1 MYIIAMVFL
10 FIEPVGIPVMFGF
23 VLYKN
28 REALSAGDSAEETAI
43 SFDAFKK
50 MVKIIKPDSA
60 FSEEALESVY
70 QAIDKDASGAIT
82 LEEFVQDSL
91 DNRLDD
97 LVAAD
102 ELRPAASSKAVTEQR
117 GRWRFDPEDLS
128 FLVKAFEPEYY
139 CESRPALVVL
149 TTMTSAALQ
158 GLSWSTT
165 SRSSSL
171 PASWFSSSPAAHRSF
186 TWRW

>member
-1 MYIIAMVFL
+1 M
-10 FIEPVGIPVMFGF
+10 
-23 VLYKN
+23 
-28 REALSAGDSAEETAI
+28 EALLQRAGKVLMSENAEKEGWQAPT
-43 SFDAFKK
+43 FDAFKK
-50 MVKIIKPDSA
+50 TVKLIEPDSA
-60 FSEEALESVY
+60 RSEDELRALY
-70 QAIDKDASGAIT
+70 DAIDADASGEIS
-82 LEEFVQDSL
+82 LKEFVQYALDSL
-91 DNRLDD
+91 SPLH
-97 LVAAD
+97 AD

-165 SRSSSL
+165 SRNSSL
-171 PASWFSSSPAAHRSF
+171 PASWFSSSPAARRSF
-186 TWRW
+186 TRRW